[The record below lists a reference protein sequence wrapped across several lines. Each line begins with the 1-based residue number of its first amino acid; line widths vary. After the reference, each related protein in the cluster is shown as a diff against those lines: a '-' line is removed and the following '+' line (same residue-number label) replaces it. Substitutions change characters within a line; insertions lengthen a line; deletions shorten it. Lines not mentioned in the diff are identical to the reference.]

1 MSAPEEALSPAEL
14 LETAEKLFAA
24 GDTNMYRAAVLEAIT
39 ALETSVRAL
48 AFAALKVRVG
58 DQLCLWLEEKT
69 RMDFDTRLGLFIPLA
84 TGLNVDK
91 KDKLWNDYKRA
102 KDIRNR
108 ITHAGTKVYRPQA
121 RFVID
126 TVYEWIEYLKQAQET
141 QQRRDGRERER
152 TQTETLGRFIQAS
165 ARLERVI
172 YSAVKKANPFEELH
186 SRRVY
191 PVEELFRLRLVDEV
205 TLRELI
211 SLRSLRNRVVHA
223 PPDDEVHV
231 AESNVKRLN
240 RIVDDIEAKLKL

>member
-1 MSAPEEALSPAEL
+1 MSTPEDSLSPAEL

-24 GDTNMYRAAVLEAIT
+24 GETNMYRAAVLEAIT

-48 AFAALKVRVG
+48 AFAALKIRVG
-58 DQLCLWLEEKT
+58 DQLCVWLEEKT

-91 KDKLWNDYKRA
+91 KDRLWNDYKKA
-102 KDIRNR
+102 KEIRNR

-141 QQRRDGRERER
+141 QQRRDGQER
-152 TQTETLGRFIQAS
+152 TQIETLGRFIQAS

-172 YSAVKKANPFEELH
+172 YSAIKKANPFEELH
-186 SRRVY
+186 PRRVY
-191 PVEELFRLRLVDEV
+191 PVEELYRLALIDES
-205 TLRELI
+205 TLRELN

-223 PPDDEVHV
+223 PPDDEVPV
-231 AESNVKRLN
+231 TEANVKRLD
-240 RIVDDIEAKLKL
+240 RIVDDIEAKIKL